1 MRRSALL
8 SLVLTLA
15 LAAFATTVAAA
26 TSYDIDATHSTVG
39 FKVKHMMVSNVRGQF
54 GDFAGT
60 FTWDAANPAA
70 STVNATI
77 QVASVDTDNDKRDDH
92 LRTTDFFDAATHP
105 TMTFVS
111 TRFEPKGKDLYA
123 MHGDL
128 TLRGVTRPVVLDLE
142 FLGEMSDPKAGTRVG
157 WEARG
162 VINRRDFGVDWSK
175 TLDSGGVVV
184 GDEVTIEL
192 AVEGVRKD

>member
-1 MRRSALL
+1 MRQSL
-8 SLVLTLA
+8 STIVVLTLA
-15 LAAFATTVAAA
+15 LTMTTMATA
-26 TSYDIDATHSTVG
+26 TPYDIDTTHSTVG

-60 FTWDAANPAA
+60 FTWDAANPQAA
-70 STVNATI
+70 AVNATV
-77 QVASVDTDNDKRDDH
+77 QVASVDTDNEKRDDH
-92 LRTTDFFDAATHP
+92 LRNTDFFDAATYP

-111 TRFEPKGKDLYA
+111 TRLEPKGKDLYA

-162 VINRRDFGVDWSK
+162 VINRRDFGIDWSR

>member
-1 MRRSALL
+1 MRTRALMSHILAIVLAFSAM
-8 SLVLTLA
+8 T
-15 LAAFATTVAAA
+15 AASATP
-26 TSYDIDATHSTVG
+26 YDIDTTHSTVG

-54 GDFAGT
+54 GDFAGS
-60 FTWDAANPAA
+60 FTWDAANPQA

-77 QVASVDTDNDKRDDH
+77 QVASIDTDNEKRDEH
-92 LRTTDFFDAATHP
+92 LRNADFFDAPTHP

-111 TRFEPKGKDLYA
+111 TRLEPKGDDLYV

-162 VINRRDFGVDWSK
+162 VINRRDFGVDWSR

-184 GDEVTIEL
+184 GDDVTIEL
-192 AVEGVRKD
+192 AVQGIRKD